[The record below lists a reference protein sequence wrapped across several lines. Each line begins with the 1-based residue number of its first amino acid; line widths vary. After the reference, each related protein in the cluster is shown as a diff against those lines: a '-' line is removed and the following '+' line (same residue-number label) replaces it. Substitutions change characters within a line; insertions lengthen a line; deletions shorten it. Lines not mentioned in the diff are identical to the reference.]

1 MNDIDALYT
10 CYETEQTMTKKD
22 WFLYYLLNIDKVEY
36 IDFVSWFHDMRKSGV
51 LEIA

>member
-1 MNDIDALYT
+1 MNDIDTLYT
-10 CYETEQTMTKKD
+10 CYETKQTMTEKD

-36 IDFVSWFHDMRKSGV
+36 TDFISWFHDMRKSGV